1 MSLKDASAF
10 NVQFVGAR
18 PVFIDLCSFEPDDR
32 GPWVAYE
39 QFCRHFLGPLLFMSH
54 RDAAGSRFFR
64 TDFDGFPIP
73 LMSRLLPWKTWLQP
87 DVLVHIHLHARS
99 ERRPGAAV
107 ANASKVRSGHLKQN
121 LLSSLRAAIEK
132 LEPSRSQSQWTDYAA
147 QRAHYNAAALEWKAR
162 VVRDVLAARQ
172 PKLVFDLG
180 ANTGDYSA
188 EAGPG
193 SYCVALDS
201 DAGCVNAHY
210 RRLRQY
216 RERAILPLMMS
227 LENPSP
233 GLGLHSKER
242 TGFMDRARADV
253 GLALALIHH
262 LRITARV
269 PFERIA
275 ESLAALTKATLLE
288 FVPLEDPMAQQ
299 LLNGRAAQMD
309 DYTQAGFQ
317 AAFGRYFDL
326 QHCVDLPGTQRSL
339 WLLEGK
345 E

>member
-1 MSLKDASAF
+1 
-10 NVQFVGAR
+10 
-18 PVFIDLCSFEPDDR
+18 
-32 GPWVAYE
+32 
-39 QFCRHFLGPLLFMSH
+39 
-54 RDAAGSRFFR
+54 
-64 TDFDGFPIP
+64 
-73 LMSRLLPWKTWLQP
+73 
-87 DVLVHIHLHARS
+87 
-99 ERRPGAAV
+99 
-107 ANASKVRSGHLKQN
+107 
-121 LLSSLRAAIEK
+121 
-132 LEPSRSQSQWTDYAA
+132 
-147 QRAHYNAAALEWKAR
+147 
-162 VVRDVLAARQ
+162 
-172 PKLVFDLG
+172 
-180 ANTGDYSA
+180 
-188 EAGPG
+188 
-193 SYCVALDS
+193 
-201 DAGCVNAHY
+201 
-210 RRLRQY
+210 
-216 RERAILPLMMS
+216 
-227 LENPSP
+227 
-233 GLGLHSKER
+233 
-242 TGFMDRARADV
+242 MDRARADV